1 MRALIQELIGHHEL
15 LHILVVRNIKIRY
28 KESVLGFMWTL
39 LNPILLIGIYALF
52 LGILGGL
59 IDRKSFE
66 VLVTGVF
73 VWQYVALCLG
83 DSSGTIVGSAN
94 LIKKSAFPRLILP
107 FSMVLANLVNFL
119 LSLVVVLV
127 FVLLAGHIPGLW
139 LWLPVILLAH
149 VAVCAGVSFFL
160 AAANVY
166 FRDVQQVTGLLT
178 MAWFFLSPVLYPPER
193 VMGSHLAPWLKASFF
208 LNPMTGILC
217 GYRAILLGYPLPP
230 MRDMALSL
238 GMAGLIVILGTLVF
252 QRLEKR
258 FADEL

>member
-1 MRALIQELIGHHEL
+1 MRALIQELIGHREL

-28 KESVLGFMWTL
+28 KESVLGFLWSL
-39 LNPILLIGIYALF
+39 INPILLIGIYALF
-52 LGILGGL
+52 LGIMRL

-73 VWQYVALCLG
+73 AWQYVALCLG
-83 DSSGTIVGSAN
+83 DSAGTIVGNAN

-127 FVLLAGHIPGLW
+127 FALLVGHIPGLL
-139 LWLPVILLAH
+139 LWFPVILLSH
-149 VAVCAGVSFFL
+149 VAVCAGASFFL

-178 MAWFFLSPVLYPPER
+178 MAWFFLSPVLYRPEL
-193 VMGSHLAPWLKASFF
+193 VMESQLAPWLKASFF
-208 LNPMTGILC
+208 LNPMTGILS
-217 GYRAILLGYPLPP
+217 GYRAILLGYPMPL
-230 MRDMALSL
+230 MRDMVLSL
-238 GMAGLIVILGTLVF
+238 GMAVLILILGTFAF
-252 QRLEKR
+252 QRVEKR

>member
-1 MRALIQELIGHHEL
+1 MRALIKELISHREL
-15 LHILVVRNIKIRY
+15 LHILIVRNIKIRY
-28 KESVLGFMWTL
+28 KESVLGFLWTL

-52 LGILGGL
+52 LGIMRL
-59 IDRKSFE
+59 IDRQSFE

-83 DSSGTIVGSAN
+83 DSAGSIVGNAN
-94 LIKKSAFPRLILP
+94 LIKKSAFPRIILP
-107 FSMVLANLVNFL
+107 LSMVLANLVNFL
-119 LSLVVVLV
+119 LSLLVVLV
-127 FVLLAGHIPGLW
+127 FLFFVGHLPGLW
-139 LWLPVILLAH
+139 LWLPVMLLAH
-149 VAVCAGVSFFL
+149 IAVCAGVSFFL

-178 MAWFFLSPVLYPPER
+178 MAWFFLSPVLYRPEF
-193 VMGSHLAPWLKASFF
+193 VMESHIAPWLKAAFF

-217 GYRAILLGYPLPP
+217 GYRAILLGYPLPQ
-230 MRDMALSL
+230 MSDMAISL
-238 GMAGLIVILGTLVF
+238 GMAGLILILGTLVF

>member
-1 MRALIQELIGHHEL
+1 MRALIKELFSRHEL

-28 KESVLGFMWTL
+28 KESVLGFLWSL
-39 LNPILLIGIYALF
+39 VNPILLIGIYALF
-52 LGILGGL
+52 LGILGRIEG
-59 IDRKSFE
+59 KSFE
-66 VLVTGVF
+66 ILVTGVF
-73 VWQYVALCLG
+73 VWQYVSLCLG
-83 DSSGTIVGSAN
+83 DSAGTIVGNAN

-107 FSMVLANLVNFL
+107 LSMVLANLVNFL

-127 FVLLAGHIPGLW
+127 FVLCAGHIPGLW
-139 LWLPVILLAH
+139 LWLPVMLLSH

-178 MAWFFLSPVLYPPER
+178 MAWFFLSPVLYSHEL
-193 VMGSHLAPWLKASFF
+193 VTHSHLAPWLKAAFF

-217 GYRAILLGYPLPP
+217 GYRSILLGYPLPP
-230 MRDMALSL
+230 MSDMALSL
-238 GMAGLIVILGTLVF
+238 GMAGLILILGTLVF

-258 FADEL
+258 FSDEL